1 MFGAGGGVG
10 RHAVSAAAEQ
20 GHDVVAAGRSTPEVP
35 TGVRAEAV
43 DVRDGDGVRRVL
55 VGAEAVLWCVGVT
68 KRSGADVG
76 RAALPLLVLAARD
89 VGASRLVAVSGAGVV
104 LPGDV
109 RGLDA
114 RLLAR
119 LTARL
124 APDRVLDKQ
133 GEHAI
138 LAASGL
144 CWTQVRP
151 GRLVDTAGTG
161 RWALVDRAPG
171 LTSKAVAK
179 ADVGRA
185 MVALARTREWEHR
198 APFLVAG

>member
-10 RHAVSAAAEQ
+10 RHAVAAAAEQ
-20 GHDVVAAGRSTPEVP
+20 GHDVVAAGRSLPVAP
-35 TGVRAEAV
+35 DGVRAEAL
-43 DVRDGDGVRRVL
+43 DVRDGDAVRRVL
-55 VGAEAVLWCVGVT
+55 GGADAVLWCVGVT

-76 RAALPLLVLAARD
+76 RAALPLLVLAARA
-89 VGASRLVAVSGAGVV
+89 VGAERLVSVSGAGVV

-114 RLLAR
+114 RLLVR

-133 GEHAI
+133 GEHAV
-138 LAASGL
+138 LEASSL
-144 CWTQVRP
+144 CWTEVRP
-151 GRLVDTAGTG
+151 GRLVDTAGTA

-171 LTSKAVAK
+171 LMSKAVAK

-185 MVALARTREWEHR
+185 MVALASTRDWEHQ
-198 APFLVAG
+198 APYLVA